1 MIDYETLFQRAQ
13 QARHFFDPT
22 ADQINGEDHPDYHA
36 IHAQPDDAR
45 ALIAA
50 IGDVCHQ
57 RGVRII
63 QGQNM
68 THYGGHYSPHERTI
82 VMNPDLPRPLYTV
95 TLLHEFCHSADPD
108 LPPAT
113 IFDHYFVNPIV
124 PRNEAATIAA
134 QTLLADRYGID
145 CMRHAAV
152 MLTLRLWELEDRGAD
167 PDLPTIRSRATDIY
181 EAGRTLLDPL
191 LTERIAA

>member
-1 MIDYETLFQRAQ
+1 MIDYETLFQRAH

-22 ADQINGEDHPDYHA
+22 ADMIDGQDHPDYHA
-36 IHAQPDDAR
+36 IRAQPENAN
-45 ALIAA
+45 ALITA
-50 IGDVCHQ
+50 IREVSRR
-57 RGVRII
+57 RGVRIT

-68 THYGGHYSPHERTI
+68 GHYSGHYSPDERTI
-82 VMNPDLPRPLYTV
+82 VINADLPQPLYTV